1 MQTFHRLTLKIIY
14 MYTNGQNPLMYHYL
28 KPTAVTLWVWGKYN
42 VHAANYDLLK
52 PPPQKKKEKK
62 RIYQGR
68 KVNMIVFSPI
78 TGSIK

>member
-1 MQTFHRLTLKIIY
+1 MYINIY

-52 PPPQKKKEKK
+52 PPPPRKKREKK
-62 RIYQGR
+62 G
-68 KVNMIVFSPI
+68 F
-78 TGSIK
+78 IKAEK